1 MKDKDTLI
9 YIEKLRKLG
18 SNYGLERT
26 ERLLELLGNP
36 HKKLKLIHIAG
47 TNGKGSTSSIIGSIL
62 IKNGYRVGFFNSP
75 HLETMEETI
84 RINKENIQEEDL
96 VNLFKEIRPYVNKV
110 IEEGYSHPTEFE
122 VLTCIMF
129 LYLYRQKV
137 DFGIIEVGLGGRMD
151 STNVIKPIIS
161 VITSISLDH
170 TNILGSFLKE
180 ITNEKAG
187 IIKEKINVVS
197 APQKEEALRVIKNR
211 ANELNSKLDIVSIE
225 EGKFIELLRE
235 EKLFQRCL
243 IKGKRKNYD
252 LKFPLLGEHQ
262 IINLTLAIKAVE
274 VLEDLAYIKINED
287 NLYEGVK
294 DVSWQGRMEIINEN
308 PIFII
313 DAAHNVEGM
322 KFLRNNID
330 KYFDYN
336 DIYLILGILQD
347 KDVEKMVEIISKL
360 PKEICLVTPNSNRA
374 LKSNILKNIVKKYN
388 KNCISFNNY
397 NDAINYAKRK
407 AKEKDIIL
415 AAGSIYMIGE
425 IRKIIKK

>member
-1 MKDKDTLI
+1 
-9 YIEKLRKLG
+9 
-18 SNYGLERT
+18 
-26 ERLLELLGNP
+26 
-36 HKKLKLIHIAG
+36 
-47 TNGKGSTSSIIGSIL
+47 
-62 IKNGYRVGFFNSP
+62 
-75 HLETMEETI
+75 MEETI

-170 TNILGSFLKE
+170 TNILGSSLKE

>member
-170 TNILGSFLKE
+170 TNILGSSLKE

-225 EGKFIELLRE
+225 EGKFIELLR
-235 EKLFQRCL
+235 
-243 IKGKRKNYD
+243 KRSC
-252 LKFPLLGEHQ
+252 F
-262 IINLTLAIKAVE
+262 
-274 VLEDLAYIKINED
+274 
-287 NLYEGVK
+287 K
-294 DVSWQGRMEIINEN
+294 DV
-308 PIFII
+308 
-313 DAAHNVEGM
+313 
-322 KFLRNNID
+322 
-330 KYFDYN
+330 
-336 DIYLILGILQD
+336 
-347 KDVEKMVEIISKL
+347 
-360 PKEICLVTPNSNRA
+360 
-374 LKSNILKNIVKKYN
+374 
-388 KNCISFNNY
+388 
-397 NDAINYAKRK
+397 
-407 AKEKDIIL
+407 
-415 AAGSIYMIGE
+415 
-425 IRKIIKK
+425 